1 MNKRKETI
9 LLKVISEA
17 QFWLYFIAKIF
28 QYYSFIPLAFHTFN
42 LHSSHLHKQLLSRW
56 LSLRLM
62 TALENA
68 KFEVTLDGCF
78 LDLAFHIYRYF
89 LVQIWSKIFLG
100 LILKPFITSNLS
112 TYFDRSLLIKLLR
125 IIVEVGHGVVW
136 LTQQKIKNLLYLC
149 NKRKL

>member
-1 MNKRKETI
+1 MNKPKETI

-17 QFWLYFIAKIF
+17 RFWLNFIAKIF
-28 QYYSFIPLAFHTFN
+28 QYYFFIPLAFHTFN
-42 LHSSHLHKQLLSRW
+42 LHSSHLHKRLLSRW

-62 TALENA
+62 TALEKA

-78 LDLAFHIYRYF
+78 LDLVFHIYRYF
-89 LVQIWSKIFLG
+89 LIQIWPKIFLG

-125 IIVEVGHGVVW
+125 IIVEVGDGVVW
-136 LTQQKIKNLLYLC
+136 LTQQKN
-149 NKRKL
+149 

>member
-1 MNKRKETI
+1 MNKPKETI

-78 LDLAFHIYRYF
+78 LDLAFHIYWYF
-89 LVQIWSKIFLG
+89 LIQIWSKIFLG
-100 LILKPFITSNLS
+100 LILKPFIRSNLS
-112 TYFDRSLLIKLLR
+112 TYFDRSLLIKFLR
-125 IIVEVGHGVVW
+125 IIVEVGDGVVW
-136 LTQQKIKNLLYLC
+136 LTQQKN
-149 NKRKL
+149 